1 MIKKWLPNSNIEQL
15 ENIIDKDK
23 EEENFKNSFITVFN
37 KKENVE
43 DFKLGTNIFF
53 YKNDSYEDSRNNN
66 ILETDE
72 KNFFH
77 LSEGNTIERNNK
89 YLTTETFDI
98 LSKYKDLIK
107 DIKEDNESIFK
118 ISNSNTS
125 FVCIKDMNKSST
137 VETPNNNE
145 KSILNNTNN
154 NNNDKNNINPYLFEK
169 IWIRGPYK
177 KKNENPKEKIIIEA
191 KTDDKCF
198 SFTSGKGLLKF
209 FDNNNDEKDEGDD
222 NNENIND
229 NNENNEKEE
238 NIKVEYKDTKFKTRQ
253 YFIDPFGKRKKVKR
267 QRKFKSDDLRKK
279 IKANFHKTL
288 KDIINEKLK
297 NAGAVELF
305 SFLPHSFLVNI
316 TKMFNKQFMNTTY
329 AEIIAT
335 DFTQGQLKCI
345 NQSSDKKNFFKNERI
360 LKYLENNPDI
370 SKKSGFDIIKNMKY
384 KDLLRSYFSSNE
396 FENSVLQLKN
406 KNEND
411 EYIHEYIMASK
422 NYIDH
427 FLSPE

>member
-125 FVCIKDMNKSST
+125 FVCIKDMN
-137 VETPNNNE
+137 
-145 KSILNNTNN
+145 
-154 NNNDKNNINPYLFEK
+154 
-169 IWIRGPYK
+169 
-177 KKNENPKEKIIIEA
+177 
-191 KTDDKCF
+191 
-198 SFTSGKGLLKF
+198 
-209 FDNNNDEKDEGDD
+209 
-222 NNENIND
+222 
-229 NNENNEKEE
+229 
-238 NIKVEYKDTKFKTRQ
+238 
-253 YFIDPFGKRKKVKR
+253 
-267 QRKFKSDDLRKK
+267 
-279 IKANFHKTL
+279 
-288 KDIINEKLK
+288 
-297 NAGAVELF
+297 
-305 SFLPHSFLVNI
+305 
-316 TKMFNKQFMNTTY
+316 M
-329 AEIIAT
+329 
-335 DFTQGQLKCI
+335 
-345 NQSSDKKNFFKNERI
+345 
-360 LKYLENNPDI
+360 
-370 SKKSGFDIIKNMKY
+370 
-384 KDLLRSYFSSNE
+384 
-396 FENSVLQLKN
+396 
-406 KNEND
+406 
-411 EYIHEYIMASK
+411 
-422 NYIDH
+422 
-427 FLSPE
+427 

>member
-1 MIKKWLPNSNIEQL
+1 MIKKWLPNSNIEQF
-15 ENIIDKDK
+15 ENNNNKDK
-23 EEENFKNSFITVFN
+23 EEENFKNSFNNIFN

-53 YKNDSYEDSRNNN
+53 YKNDSYEDSRSNN
-66 ILETDE
+66 ILETDD

-89 YLTTETFDI
+89 YVTTETFDI

-107 DIKEDNESIFK
+107 DLKDDNESIFK

-125 FVCIKDMNKSST
+125 FMCIKDLNKSST

-145 KSILNNTNN
+145 KSNIININNI
-154 NNNDKNNINPYLFEK
+154 NNDKNEINPYLFEK

-177 KKNENPKEKIIIEA
+177 KKNEELKEKKILQA

-198 SFTSGKGLLKF
+198 PFTSGKGLLKSI
-209 FDNNNDEKDEGDD
+209 DYNNDQNEEDDDD
-222 NNENIND
+222 NNENEE
-229 NNENNEKEE
+229 NNENNNNEE

-253 YFIDPFGKRKKVKR
+253 YFTDPCGKLKKVKK

-279 IKANFHKTL
+279 IKATFHKTL

-316 TKMFNKQFMNTTY
+316 TKVFNQQYMNTTY
-329 AEIIAT
+329 GEIIAT
-335 DFTQGQLKCI
+335 DFTQGQIRCI
-345 NQSSDKKNFFKNERI
+345 NQNSDKKNFFKNERV

-384 KDLLRSYFSSNE
+384 KDLLRAYFLSNE
-396 FENSVLQLKN
+396 FENSITHLKD

-411 EYIHEYIMASK
+411 EYIHEYIMTSK
-422 NYIDH
+422 NYIGH